1 MKLNFQGSAKFLS
14 ICKVKF
20 DWHIE
25 CSGVGAAFIITNSKV
40 KQHVMPDFS
49 KTPLNTDD
57 DVNHWLKFYD
67 MNPPLVAVG
76 TFVTND
82 PVWKLM

>member
-1 MKLNFQGSAKFLS
+1 MVCL
-14 ICKVKF
+14 
-20 DWHIE
+20 
-25 CSGVGAAFIITNSKV
+25 GVGGAFLVTNSKV

-49 KTPLNTDD
+49 ETPLNSDE
-57 DVNHWLKFYD
+57 DVNQWLRFYD

-82 PVWKLM
+82 PV